1 MTYVKPLNVMDVN
14 AIHVNMLTLEKK
26 EKLSREGCCFGCKK
40 QGHISCKCPKKGEN
54 NNAPCRGNQGMTTCM
69 AAVEAEDHQSKVEEL
84 AEGIK
89 ELGKEERKGLLDL
102 LMERGF

>member
-1 MTYVKPLNVMDVN
+1 
-14 AIHVNMLTLEKK
+14 
-26 EKLSREGCCFGCKK
+26 
-40 QGHISCKCPKKGEN
+40 
-54 NNAPCRGNQGMTTCM
+54 MTTCM

-84 AEGIK
+84 AGGIK